1 MALDRDLQ
9 LRVIA
14 MLKDRRKNPEA
25 YDKLLMEMGDTLDFQ
40 GEFDRSVQRSKNA
53 EGGIM
58 RLGYEKGGMT
68 RRTFLKLLGGLA
80 SIPLVGKFLKPAAK
94 VAKTA
99 DVAKTGGV
107 PAYFPKLV
115 EKIKLL
121 GDDVTVD
128 LSTKERQRVTKYKGY
143 QLTEDIDT
151 GKKEIKLGDAEYGS
165 EEYMIYEP
173 PETIIG
179 KNNKPVEVP
188 AQYDEVTV
196 RPDYEGKMKDVE
208 DGLDSYDEV
217 IREVGEIK
225 IKKSGGGL
233 AYMLG
238 E

>member
-1 MALDRDLQ
+1 MFGEFNERMSRKTLDVEKTPPGFKLSRERLLKNFPEIDEDFADKIMALDRDLQ

-179 KNNKPVEVP
+179 KNNKPVEVNC
-188 AQYDEVTV
+188 
-196 RPDYEGKMKDVE
+196 
-208 DGLDSYDEV
+208 
-217 IREVGEIK
+217 
-225 IKKSGGGL
+225 
-233 AYMLG
+233 
-238 E
+238 